1 MIATTPLLQRIF
13 CPCILLML
21 IFLPCYAAAAPII
34 PAAPTIAADSY
45 LLIDFHSGQSLSEQN
60 ADNRLG
66 PASLTKMMTTY
77 VLFQELKENSI
88 ALDDLVTISKKAWKM
103 KGSRTFVE
111 VGKKVSVETLL
122 MGLIVQSGND
132 ATVALAEHVAGS
144 EEVFTAVM
152 NQRAQ
157 ELGMTNTHFVNSTG
171 MPHKDH
177 FSTARDLSIL
187 AQATIKQFPEF
198 YKWYKIKEYKH
209 NNISQLNRNT
219 LLWRDATVDGLKTG
233 HTEVA
238 GYGLVASA
246 QRDNM
251 RLITV
256 VMGAKTKNTRAAES
270 QKLLNYG
277 FRFFE
282 THHLYGQREAIQQ
295 VRIWKGST
303 EQLPIGIVDTLYVT
317 IPKGTYDQLKP
328 QISLP
333 ITLIAPISSDKELG
347 TLQIELAGELLAHR
361 PLIALQTIEEGGMIS
376 RLIDEMMLMFE

>member
-1 MIATTPLLQRIF
+1 
-13 CPCILLML
+13 
-21 IFLPCYAAAAPII
+21 
-34 PAAPTIAADSY
+34 
-45 LLIDFHSGQSLSEQN
+45 
-60 ADNRLG
+60 
-66 PASLTKMMTTY
+66 MTTY

-132 ATVALAEHVAGS
+132 ASVALAEHVAGS
-144 EEVFTAVM
+144 EEVFVAVM

-157 ELGMTNTHFVNSTG
+157 KLGMINTHFVNSTG
-171 MPHKDH
+171 MPHQDH

-187 AQATIKQFPEF
+187 AQATIKHFPEF
-198 YKWYKIKEYKH
+198 YKWYKVKEYTH
-209 NNISQLNRNT
+209 NNISQRNRNT
-219 LLWRDATVDGLKTG
+219 LLWRDTTVDGLKTG
-233 HTEVA
+233 HTEAA

-256 VMGAKTKNTRAAES
+256 IMGAKTKNTRAAES

-295 VRIWKGST
+295 VRIWKGNT
-303 EQLPIGIVDTLYVT
+303 EQLPIGIADTLYVT

-333 ITLIAPISSDKELG
+333 ITLTAPISSDKELG

-361 PLIALQTIEEGGMIS
+361 PLIALKTIEEGGMIS
-376 RLIDEMMLMFE
+376 RMIDEMMLMFE

>member
-1 MIATTPLLQRIF
+1 VTATTPLLQRIF
-13 CPCILLML
+13 FQCILLML
-21 IFLPCYAAAAPII
+21 VLLPCYAIAAPII

-45 LLIDFHSGQSLSEQN
+45 LLIDFHSGQSLAEQN
-60 ADNRLG
+60 ADHRLG
-66 PASLTKMMTTY
+66 PASLTKIMTTHIM
-77 VLFQELKENSI
+77 FQELRENNI

-144 EEVFTAVM
+144 EEVFVALM

-157 ELGMTNTHFVNSTG
+157 ELGMTNTHFTNSTG

-177 FSTARDLSIL
+177 FSTAKDLSIL
-187 AQATIKQFPEF
+187 TRSTIEQFPEF
-198 YKWYKIKEYKH
+198 YKWYKIKEYTY
-209 NNISQLNRNT
+209 NNISQRNRNT

-233 HTEVA
+233 HTEAA

-251 RLITV
+251 RLISI
-256 VMGAKTKNTRAAES
+256 VMGAKTKNTRATES
-270 QKLLNYG
+270 QKLLSYG

-282 THHLYGQREAIQQ
+282 THHLYDQREAIQQ
-295 VRIWKGST
+295 ARIWKGTT
-303 EQLPIGIVDTLYVT
+303 EQLPIGIADTLFVT
-317 IPKGTYDQLKP
+317 IPRGTYDQLKP
-328 QISLP
+328 QINLP
-333 ITLIAPISSDKELG
+333 ITIIAPINTDQELG
-347 TLQIELAGELLAHR
+347 TLQIELAGELLVHR
-361 PLIALQTIEEGGMIS
+361 SLIALQTIEEGGLIG